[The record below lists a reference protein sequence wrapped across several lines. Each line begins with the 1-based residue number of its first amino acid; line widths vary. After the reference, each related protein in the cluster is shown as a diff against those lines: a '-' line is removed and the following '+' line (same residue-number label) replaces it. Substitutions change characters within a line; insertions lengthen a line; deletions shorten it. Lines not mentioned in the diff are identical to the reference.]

1 MKFVKD
7 HHTKLESFKFN
18 VLALKNKKE
27 SHKIKMNKCLIKCLN
42 NNIMQTSLITQFG
55 IHKIFI
61 TLENS
66 FVDKFFSLCK
76 IFQTCRM

>member
-1 MKFVKD
+1 
-7 HHTKLESFKFN
+7 
-18 VLALKNKKE
+18 
-27 SHKIKMNKCLIKCLN
+27 MNKCLIKCLN
-42 NNIMQTSLITQFG
+42 NNIMQTSLITQFS